1 MRSGVHHRS
10 AHGGRIERNRW
21 NVNEK
26 QEDHFE
32 QAKSAPRKEIVS
44 SEETR
49 RSRRRRRRGS
59 SSSRDD
65 DDVARRVAAT
75 KATVMVVETKL
86 KGVVHRRQ

>member
-49 RSRRRRRRGS
+49 RFRRRRQR
-59 SSSRDD
+59 SSRND
-65 DDVARRVAAT
+65 DDVARRVTAT
-75 KATVMVVETKL
+75 ALVVETML
-86 KGVVHRRQ
+86 NDVVHRRQ